1 MIRVMLASALLV
13 AVSVAHA
20 DTPRGTAAEAQA
32 MLQKAVAYY
41 AAVGRKQALA
51 DFTAKKTPFSD
62 RDLYVVCVGPGGI
75 VTAHGAYPRYVGV
88 SADILKDAEN
98 RPVGTSIWTIGS
110 TKGQGTLQYPMVNP
124 LTHQIERKTSFFRK
138 VGDDV
143 CAVGVYQAL

>member
-1 MIRVMLASALLV
+1 VIL
-13 AVSVAHA
+13 AVSGALA
-20 DTPRGTAAEAQA
+20 ATSRGTPAEAKA
-32 MLQKAVAYY
+32 MLQKAVAHY

-51 DFTAKKTPFSD
+51 DFTAKKAPFRD

-75 VTAHGAYPRYVGV
+75 VTAHGAYPGYVGV
-88 SADILKDAEN
+88 SADVLKDAEN
-98 RPVGTSIWTIGS
+98 RPVGTSIWTVGS
-110 TKGQGTLQYPMVNP
+110 TKGEGTLQYPMVNP